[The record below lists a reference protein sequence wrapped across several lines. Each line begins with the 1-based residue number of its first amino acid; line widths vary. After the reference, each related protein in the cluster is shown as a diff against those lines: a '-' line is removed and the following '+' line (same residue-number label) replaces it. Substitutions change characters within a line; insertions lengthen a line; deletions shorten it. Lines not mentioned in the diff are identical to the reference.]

1 MKENNISDLAPK
13 RTDFE
18 KVKKFEKWIEKIQN
32 VHRGN
37 EKKNVQRLRNC
48 NNIMDHSKL
57 QKQLAEI
64 FVLSSS
70 LINRLDEINI
80 TESGKE
86 LKDKAEQF
94 TQVLEPLLEK

>member
-1 MKENNISDLAPK
+1 ME
-13 RTDFE
+13 
-18 KVKKFEKWIEKIQN
+18 
-32 VHRGN
+32 
-37 EKKNVQRLRNC
+37 
-48 NNIMDHSKL
+48 HSQL

-86 LKDKAEQF
+86 LKEKAEQF
-94 TQVLEPLLEK
+94 TQVLEPLLEKFYNSKVSQTNVFTELEKKIDYVLNKNIKLK

>member
-1 MKENNISDLAPK
+1 ME
-13 RTDFE
+13 
-18 KVKKFEKWIEKIQN
+18 
-32 VHRGN
+32 
-37 EKKNVQRLRNC
+37 
-48 NNIMDHSKL
+48 HSKL

-80 TESGKE
+80 TEYGKE

-94 TQVLEPLLEK
+94 TQVLEPLLEKFYNRKVSQTNVFTE

>member
-1 MKENNISDLAPK
+1 
-13 RTDFE
+13 
-18 KVKKFEKWIEKIQN
+18 
-32 VHRGN
+32 
-37 EKKNVQRLRNC
+37 
-48 NNIMDHSKL
+48 MDHSKL

-94 TQVLEPLLEK
+94 TQVLEPLLEKFYNSKVSQTNVFTELEKKIDYVLNKNIKLK

>member
-1 MKENNISDLAPK
+1 ME
-13 RTDFE
+13 
-18 KVKKFEKWIEKIQN
+18 
-32 VHRGN
+32 
-37 EKKNVQRLRNC
+37 
-48 NNIMDHSKL
+48 HSKL

-86 LKDKAEQF
+86 LKNKAEQF
-94 TQVLEPLLEK
+94 TQVLEPLLEKFYNSKVSQTNVFTELEKKIDYVLNKNIKLQ

>member
-1 MKENNISDLAPK
+1 
-13 RTDFE
+13 
-18 KVKKFEKWIEKIQN
+18 
-32 VHRGN
+32 
-37 EKKNVQRLRNC
+37 
-48 NNIMDHSKL
+48 MDHSKL

-86 LKDKAEQF
+86 LKEKAEQF
-94 TQVLEPLLEK
+94 TQVLEPLLEKFYNSKVSQTNVFTELEKKIDYVLNKNIKLQ

>member
-1 MKENNISDLAPK
+1 ME
-13 RTDFE
+13 
-18 KVKKFEKWIEKIQN
+18 
-32 VHRGN
+32 
-37 EKKNVQRLRNC
+37 
-48 NNIMDHSKL
+48 HSQL

-86 LKDKAEQF
+86 LKEKAEQF
-94 TQVLEPLLEK
+94 TQVLEPLLEKFYNSKVSQTNVFTELEKKIDYVLNKNIKLQ

>member
-1 MKENNISDLAPK
+1 ME
-13 RTDFE
+13 
-18 KVKKFEKWIEKIQN
+18 
-32 VHRGN
+32 
-37 EKKNVQRLRNC
+37 
-48 NNIMDHSKL
+48 HSQL

-94 TQVLEPLLEK
+94 TQVLEPLLEKFYNSKVSQTNVFTELEKKIDYVLNKNIKLK

>member
-1 MKENNISDLAPK
+1 ME
-13 RTDFE
+13 
-18 KVKKFEKWIEKIQN
+18 
-32 VHRGN
+32 
-37 EKKNVQRLRNC
+37 
-48 NNIMDHSKL
+48 HSKL

-86 LKDKAEQF
+86 LKEKAEQF
-94 TQVLEPLLEK
+94 TQVLEPLLEKFYNSKVSQTNVFTELEKKIDYVLNKNIKLQ

>member
-1 MKENNISDLAPK
+1 ME
-13 RTDFE
+13 
-18 KVKKFEKWIEKIQN
+18 
-32 VHRGN
+32 
-37 EKKNVQRLRNC
+37 
-48 NNIMDHSKL
+48 HSQL
-57 QKQLAEI
+57 QKKLAEI

-94 TQVLEPLLEK
+94 TQVLEPLLEKFYNSKVSQTNVFTELEKKIDYVLNKNIKLK

>member
-1 MKENNISDLAPK
+1 ME
-13 RTDFE
+13 
-18 KVKKFEKWIEKIQN
+18 
-32 VHRGN
+32 
-37 EKKNVQRLRNC
+37 
-48 NNIMDHSKL
+48 HSKL

-80 TESGKE
+80 TDSGKE

-94 TQVLEPLLEK
+94 TQVLEPLLEKFYNSKVSQTNVFTELEKKIDYVLNKNIKLQ

>member
-1 MKENNISDLAPK
+1 ME
-13 RTDFE
+13 
-18 KVKKFEKWIEKIQN
+18 
-32 VHRGN
+32 
-37 EKKNVQRLRNC
+37 
-48 NNIMDHSKL
+48 HSQL

-94 TQVLEPLLEK
+94 TQVLEPLLEKFYNSKVSQTNVFTELEKKIDYVLNKNIKLQ

>member
-1 MKENNISDLAPK
+1 ME
-13 RTDFE
+13 
-18 KVKKFEKWIEKIQN
+18 
-32 VHRGN
+32 
-37 EKKNVQRLRNC
+37 
-48 NNIMDHSKL
+48 HSQL

-86 LKDKAEQF
+86 LKNKAEQF
-94 TQVLEPLLEK
+94 TQVLEPLLEKFYNSKVSQTNVFTELEKKIDYVLNKNIKLK

>member
-1 MKENNISDLAPK
+1 
-13 RTDFE
+13 
-18 KVKKFEKWIEKIQN
+18 
-32 VHRGN
+32 
-37 EKKNVQRLRNC
+37 
-48 NNIMDHSKL
+48 MDHSKL

-94 TQVLEPLLEK
+94 TQVLEPLLEKFYNSKVSQTNVFTELEKKIDYVLNKNIKLQ

>member
-1 MKENNISDLAPK
+1 
-13 RTDFE
+13 
-18 KVKKFEKWIEKIQN
+18 
-32 VHRGN
+32 
-37 EKKNVQRLRNC
+37 
-48 NNIMDHSKL
+48 MDHSKL

-86 LKDKAEQF
+86 LKEKAEQF
-94 TQVLEPLLEK
+94 TQVLEPLLEKFYNSKVSQTNVFTELEKKIDYVLNKNIKII

>member
-1 MKENNISDLAPK
+1 ME
-13 RTDFE
+13 
-18 KVKKFEKWIEKIQN
+18 
-32 VHRGN
+32 
-37 EKKNVQRLRNC
+37 
-48 NNIMDHSKL
+48 HSKI

-86 LKDKAEQF
+86 LKEKAEQF
-94 TQVLEPLLEK
+94 TQVLEPLLEKFYNSKVSQTNVFTELEKKIDYVLNKNIKLQ

>member
-1 MKENNISDLAPK
+1 ME
-13 RTDFE
+13 
-18 KVKKFEKWIEKIQN
+18 
-32 VHRGN
+32 
-37 EKKNVQRLRNC
+37 
-48 NNIMDHSKL
+48 HSKL

-86 LKDKAEQF
+86 LKDKAEQL
-94 TQVLEPLLEK
+94 TTVLEPLLEKFYNSKVSQTNVFTDLEKKIDYVLNKNIKLK

>member
-1 MKENNISDLAPK
+1 ME
-13 RTDFE
+13 
-18 KVKKFEKWIEKIQN
+18 
-32 VHRGN
+32 
-37 EKKNVQRLRNC
+37 
-48 NNIMDHSKL
+48 HSKL

-70 LINRLDEINI
+70 IINRLDEINI

-94 TQVLEPLLEK
+94 TQVLEPLLEKFYNSKVSQTNVFTELEKKIDYVLNKNIKII

>member
-1 MKENNISDLAPK
+1 ME
-13 RTDFE
+13 
-18 KVKKFEKWIEKIQN
+18 
-32 VHRGN
+32 
-37 EKKNVQRLRNC
+37 
-48 NNIMDHSKL
+48 HSQL

-80 TESGKE
+80 TDSGKE

-94 TQVLEPLLEK
+94 TQVLEPLLEKFYNSKVSQTNVFTELEKKIDYVLNKNIKII

>member
-1 MKENNISDLAPK
+1 ME
-13 RTDFE
+13 
-18 KVKKFEKWIEKIQN
+18 
-32 VHRGN
+32 
-37 EKKNVQRLRNC
+37 
-48 NNIMDHSKL
+48 HSKI

-80 TESGKE
+80 TDSGKE

-94 TQVLEPLLEK
+94 TQVLEPLLEKFYNSKVSQTNVFTELEKKIDYVLNKNIKLQ